1 MAVDSVRE
9 IRDSFETDPYPGRPK
24 ILFVG
29 LAESTHTHSWIGLLE
44 GAEFNVRLFSTP
56 TFFAPDDW
64 KVRTYVTAYTAAK
77 LDPATRRSFYSPW
90 KVKRLAQR
98 ALTRLPRGQERGPER
113 WLARVIREWK
123 PDIIHTLGLDP
134 AANFY
139 HGARTRYG
147 LAGLGKWVL
156 QLRGG
161 SDLTLTRHDPSLA
174 PQIAEV
180 LRACDQLVSDNKAN
194 FRYATEM
201 GVRPERFSAISP
213 VPGTGGIDVDA
224 LSRIARQPTSERRI
238 ILCSKGHE
246 GPFTKVLP
254 VYEALKMCW
263 DEIQPCEIHLLSTN
277 MEAVKWYRTLPEE
290 IRHHTHVRYRVPRA
304 EVLDLMAR
312 ARVLLASSLIDG
324 VPNSMYE
331 GMAAG
336 AFPIVSPLETI
347 KPVVE
352 DEENVLFARNLYP
365 HEISDALVRA
375 MNDDA
380 LVDAAAEKNLQLVR
394 ERADRAKI
402 APRVVAYYEDLAKG
416 LNP

>member
-1 MAVDSVRE
+1 MRE
-9 IRDSFETDPYPGRPK
+9 MKGSFETDPYPGRPK

-29 LAESTHTHSWIGLLE
+29 LAESTHTHSWIDLLE

-64 KVRTYVTAYTAAK
+64 RVRTYVTAYTGAK

-90 KVKRLAQR
+90 KAKRLAQKTM
-98 ALTRLPRGQERGPER
+98 TRLPRGRERGPER

-123 PDIIHTLGLDP
+123 PDVIHTLGLDP

-139 HGARTRYG
+139 YGARTRYG
-147 LAGLGKWVL
+147 LAGIGKWVL

-161 SDLTLTRHDPSLA
+161 SDLTLTHHDPDLA
-174 PQIAEV
+174 PKIGEV
-180 LRACDQLVSDNKAN
+180 LRACDQLVSDNKVN

-201 GVRPERFSAISP
+201 GVRPERFSALSP
-213 VPGTGGIDVDA
+213 IPGTGGIDVAA
-224 LSRIARQPTSERRI
+224 LSRSGRKPTSGRRI
-238 ILCSKGHE
+238 ILWPKAYE
-246 GPFTKVLP
+246 LPWAKALP
-254 VYEALKMCW
+254 VLEGLKLCW
-263 DEIQPCEIHLLSTN
+263 DRIQPCEVHMIS
-277 MEAVKWYRTLPEE
+277 MIPEIEAWYRTLPEE
-290 IRHHTHVRYRVPRA
+290 IRRHCHARYRLPRA
-304 EVLDLMAR
+304 ETLELMAQ
-312 ARVLLASSLIDG
+312 ARVMLAPSLIDG

-331 GMAAG
+331 AMAAG

-375 MNDDA
+375 MNDDV
-380 LVDAAAEKNLQLVR
+380 LVDDAAEKNLQLVH
-394 ERADRAKI
+394 ERANRAKI

-416 LNP
+416 LIP